1 MPATALGKWPCV
13 LNSDSDCG
21 VELGSSLEQVT
32 IPLFL
37 MEREKEP
44 RSNMWKLR
52 NMVSAAFAIAV
63 LASCWLAFQAATAQT
78 KANVPKPQNTR
89 LLGEGAVQQLL
100 LLMEPD
106 KNGKISRQAWMT
118 FMAEEFDRLD
128 KDKKGELDAE
138 ELRRS
143 NAVVYSRP
151 RDVGK

>member
-1 MPATALGKWPCV
+1 
-13 LNSDSDCG
+13 
-21 VELGSSLEQVT
+21 
-32 IPLFL
+32 
-37 MEREKEP
+37 
-44 RSNMWKLR
+44 MWKLR

-63 LASCWLAFQAATAQT
+63 MVSCWLAFQSGFAQT
-78 KANVPKPQNTR
+78 KANVPKPQNT
-89 LLGEGAVQQLL
+89 LVLGDGAVQQLL

-106 KNGKISRQAWMT
+106 KNGKISKQAWIR

-143 NAVVYSRP
+143 NAVGYARP